1 MPRAGKSTETELDAR
16 LLGLDGDA
24 GLEGCSIPFWN
35 NENVLE
41 LIELPNSE
49 NILKAI
55 ELCALS
61 G

>member
-41 LIELPNSE
+41 LIEPT
-49 NILKAI
+49 ATQF
-55 ELCALS
+55 
-61 G
+61 